1 MKDLD
6 EFLDI
11 NKTKGLPR
19 TYKFNQFIRW
29 FTLIFAALAIAYS
42 IWIIFNKVDSDSS
55 KFSQFVTF
63 AIMFLALNSF
73 LKNLFSLNKIKLTQE
88 MISFQYLGKKNINIK
103 WDSLTKLE
111 LNDDKRRRIRLRYSV
126 NEKEQS
132 LEYTLS
138 FPKPLEIANS
148 IAEMA
153 PQIEFDEFMAAV
165 VITDKEK
172 KEFLEKNKK

>member
-1 MKDLD
+1 M
-6 EFLDI
+6 
-11 NKTKGLPR
+11 
-19 TYKFNQFIRW
+19 
-29 FTLIFAALAIAYS
+29 
-42 IWIIFNKVDSDSS
+42 
-55 KFSQFVTF
+55 
-63 AIMFLALNSF
+63 
-73 LKNLFSLNKIKLTQE
+73 
-88 MISFQYLGKKNINIK
+88 
-103 WDSLTKLE
+103 
-111 LNDDKRRRIRLRYSV
+111 IRLRYSV